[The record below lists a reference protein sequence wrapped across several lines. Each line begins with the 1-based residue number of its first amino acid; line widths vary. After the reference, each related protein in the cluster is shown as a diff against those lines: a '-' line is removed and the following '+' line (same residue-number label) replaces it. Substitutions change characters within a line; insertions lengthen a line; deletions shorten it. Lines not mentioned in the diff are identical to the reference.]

1 MQRSPKKMDPA
12 PPIVDLRDPEPSTS
26 SSKLDQGSNVDDMDS
41 EGSGSSDLTFLGRD
55 SGLRANPTDER
66 NPRIEKRKSA
76 QNKALNTHNPV
87 LSNQVAYNVDYS
99 SRETV
104 NSVVVPRQKKA
115 KEAEVEKEKL
125 REEITPRSRPFGSGL
140 RVFGDQNATFES
152 SIVSPQRRL
161 IRESTKG

>member
-12 PPIVDLRDPEPSTS
+12 PPVVDLRDSEPSAS
-26 SSKLDQGSNVDDMDS
+26 SNKLELSSNVDEVDP
-41 EGSGSSDLTFLGRD
+41 EGSGLSDLTPLGRD
-55 SGLRANPTDER
+55 SGLRANSTDQQ
-66 NPRIEKRKSA
+66 NPSIEKPTSVEH
-76 QNKALNTHNPV
+76 KAFNTHNPV

-104 NSVVVPRQKKA
+104 NSIVVPRQKKA
-115 KEAEVEKEKL
+115 KEDEVGKEKL

>member
-12 PPIVDLRDPEPSTS
+12 PPVVDLRDSEPSTS
-26 SSKLDQGSNVDDMDS
+26 SNKLDLSSNVDDMDS

-55 SGLRANPTDER
+55 SGLRANPTDEQ
-66 NPRIEKRKSA
+66 NPSIEKPTSVEH
-76 QNKALNTHNPV
+76 KASNTHNPV
-87 LSNQVAYNVDYS
+87 LSNQVAYDVDYS

-104 NSVVVPRQKKA
+104 NSIAVPRQKKA
-115 KEAEVEKEKL
+115 KEDENEKEKL

-161 IRESTKG
+161 N

>member
-12 PPIVDLRDPEPSTS
+12 PPVVDLRDSEPSIS
-26 SSKLDQGSNVDDMDS
+26 SNKLELSSNVDEVDP
-41 EGSGSSDLTFLGRD
+41 EGSGLSDLTFLGRD
-55 SGLRANPTDER
+55 SGLRANPADDR
-66 NPRIEKRKSA
+66 NPSIEKPTSVEHRAS
-76 QNKALNTHNPV
+76 NTHNPV

-115 KEAEVEKEKL
+115 KEDEVGKEKW

-161 IRESTKG
+161 I

>member
-1 MQRSPKKMDPA
+1 MDPV
-12 PPIVDLRDPEPSTS
+12 PPVVDLRDSEPRAS
-26 SSKLDQGSNVDDMDS
+26 SNNLELGSNVDEVDP
-41 EGSGSSDLTFLGRD
+41 EGYGLSDLNFLGRE
-55 SGLRANPTDER
+55 SGLRANPTDDR
-66 NPRIEKRKSA
+66 NPSIEKPTSVEH
-76 QNKALNTHNPV
+76 KAFNTHNPV

-104 NSVVVPRQKKA
+104 NSIAVPRQKKA

-125 REEITPRSRPFGSGL
+125 REEITPRSRPFESGL

-152 SIVSPQRRL
+152 LSVSPQRRL

>member
-1 MQRSPKKMDPA
+1 MDPV
-12 PPIVDLRDPEPSTS
+12 PPVVDLRDSEPSIS
-26 SSKLDQGSNVDDMDS
+26 SNKLELSSNVDEVDP
-41 EGSGSSDLTFLGRD
+41 EGSGLSDLTFLGRD
-55 SGLRANPTDER
+55 SGLRANPTDDR
-66 NPRIEKRKSA
+66 NPSIEKRKSA

-115 KEAEVEKEKL
+115 KDEKAGKREEEKL
-125 REEITPRSRPFGSGL
+125 RKEITPRSRPFGSGL

-161 IRESTKG
+161 I

>member
-1 MQRSPKKMDPA
+1 MDPA
-12 PPIVDLRDPEPSTS
+12 PPVVDLRDSEPSIS
-26 SSKLDQGSNVDDMDS
+26 SNKLELSSNVDEVDP
-41 EGSGSSDLTFLGRD
+41 EGSGLSDLTFLGRD
-55 SGLRANPTDER
+55 SGLSTNPTDDR
-66 NPRIEKRKSA
+66 NPRFEKSTSVKHRAS
-76 QNKALNTHNPV
+76 NTRNPV
-87 LSNQVAYNVDYS
+87 LSNQIDYNVDYS

-104 NSVVVPRQKKA
+104 NSIVVPRQKKA
-115 KEAEVEKEKL
+115 KEAEVGKEKL